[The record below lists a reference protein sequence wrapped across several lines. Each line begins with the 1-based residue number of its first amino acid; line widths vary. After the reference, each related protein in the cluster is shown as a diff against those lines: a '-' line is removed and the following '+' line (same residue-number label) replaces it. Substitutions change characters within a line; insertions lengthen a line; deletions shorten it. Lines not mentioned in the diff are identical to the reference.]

1 MKQRS
6 NTVRIKI
13 IGLPTAKVRHA
24 VTNATASLS
33 RFESKPR
40 MQWINEIQK
49 IAAMGALIVPTIL
62 VNDKLKSVGRIPSVH
77 EFETWIEEEM
87 QAAVSTEDNQVY
99 YTN

>member
-1 MKQRS
+1 MKPHT
-6 NTVRIKI
+6 NTIRIKI

-33 RFESKPR
+33 RFETRPR
-40 MQWINEIQK
+40 VQWINDIQK

-62 VNDKLKSVGRIPSVH
+62 VNDKLKSAGRIPSVY

-87 QAAVSTEDNQVY
+87 QVAVAAEASQVY
-99 YTN
+99 YSN